1 MAAAAATTNAA
12 AATAAAAAALEV
24 PEVPVNATA
33 GAGSDSGSAL
43 GGLDGGFRLFGA
55 SASTVGLVVAGVLGT
70 AALAYTVYFDYKR
83 RHSAEFRRYLRTA
96 PRRRRGRGTAKAS
109 GAAAALTDATRP
121 ISLV

>member
-1 MAAAAATTNAA
+1 MATAATTN
-12 AATAAAAAALEV
+12 TAAAAAAASALEV

-43 GGLDGGFRLFGA
+43 GGLDGGIRLFGA

-83 RHSAEFRRYLRTA
+83 RHSPEFRRYLRTMPCREPEA
-96 PRRRRGRGTAKAS
+96 GGTAEV
-109 GAAAALTDATRP
+109 LTDVTWF
-121 ISLV
+121 S